1 MTKKGN
7 MILHKNDITKIQN
20 ILDKFPNISSFEINQ
35 DNSSGIGSIVTMT
48 FHHQIEDIQGSFT
61 VEISGI
67 ESW

>member
-1 MTKKGN
+1 MTKKDN
-7 MILHKNDITKIQN
+7 MFLHRNDITKIQN
-20 ILDKFPNISSFEINQ
+20 ILEKFPNISSFEINH

-48 FHHQIEDIQGSFT
+48 FNHQIEDIQGSFT

>member
-1 MTKKGN
+1 MTKKDN
-7 MILHKNDITKIQN
+7 MILLRKDITQIQN

-35 DNSSGIGSIVTMT
+35 DNSSGIGSVVTMT
-48 FHHQIEDIQGSFT
+48 FDHQIEDIQGSFT